1 MNRSRR
7 WCAVVVLGLLL
18 FPLAVTAQFRGEV
31 GLQSCGRLA
40 TEVTH
45 YVRCPSLPGALYV
58 GASMDAGLR
67 KGLSLTTKVQLQF
80 GRLVIEQCDSP
91 CPSIG
96 RAHRPQLDRIVAE
109 PDFNVIDVQLG
120 LRQQMPG
127 PFDIAAGLALPIVD
141 GPYGFFGAT
150 PMLVYGG
157 FAEIRVELPV
167 APRMK
172 AGIVCASTII
182 PPQARL
188 TPRWTTLS
196 EWSGYKRAGADW
208 PTEHKSDPV
217 TVSWL
222 RCGAVV
228 GGR

>member
-1 MNRSRR
+1 MP
-7 WCAVVVLGLLL
+7 VV
-18 FPLAVTAQFRGEV
+18 ATAQFRGEV

-40 TEVTH
+40 TEITH

-58 GASMDAGLR
+58 GASMDAALRGGL
-67 KGLSLTTKVQLQF
+67 GITTKVQLQF
-80 GRLVIEQCDSP
+80 GRLLIEQCDSP

-96 RAHRPQLDRIVAE
+96 RGHRPRLERIVAE
-109 PDFNVIDVQLG
+109 PDFNVLDVQVG
-120 LRQQMPG
+120 LRQQLPG
-127 PFDIAAGLALPIVD
+127 PFDVAAGLALPIVD

-157 FAEIRVELPV
+157 FAELRIELPV
-167 APRMK
+167 AAQMK
-172 AGIVCASTII
+172 AGVVCAATII

-196 EWSGYKRAGADW
+196 EWSGYKRTGADW
-208 PTEHKSDPV
+208 PTQSNSDPV

-228 GGR
+228 GRR